1 MNELKI
7 SPRRHMLESLDSVID
22 YSHTKDVYDIII
34 LGYNNGMRLNT
45 FVNQFTYTEM
55 TTLSM
60 VGTPPPR

>member
-1 MNELKI
+1 MNEF
-7 SPRRHMLESLDSVID
+7 LDSVID